1 MNDPSYIRDL
11 NVFIE
16 ELNNIKMKNSR
27 TDGIYQNIVKDFNN
41 TMKDIQLS
49 RSLDDVDELLG
60 LSELSAKEKRELKR
74 RNEINR
80 YYQKRYERQIVILQK
95 IVVFFCLAIL
105 GTLLSD
111 TIKPIYMGIL
121 FAGGFV
127 VLFYD
132 LWDVYLRDSRD
143 FEQYNFNLFYAKPPD
158 TDVSYLNLDDLDL
171 TDTKYCSDVL

>member
-1 MNDPSYIRDL
+1 MGDSSYIRDL

-16 ELNNIKMKNSR
+16 ELNSIKVNNSR
-27 TDGIYQNIVKDFNN
+27 TKEIYQNIVKDFNN
-41 TMKDIQLS
+41 TMKDIKVS

-60 LSELSAKEKRELKR
+60 LSELSEKEKRELKR

-105 GTLLSD
+105 GTLFSD
-111 TIKPIYMGIL
+111 TIRPIYLGVL
-121 FAGGFV
+121 FAAGFIL
-127 VLFYD
+127 LFYD

-143 FEQYNFNLFYAKPPD
+143 FEQYNFNIFYTKPPVSD
-158 TDVSYLNLDDLDL
+158 TNHLDLDMGNMDL
-171 TDTKYCSDVL
+171 TDTKFC

>member
-1 MNDPSYIRDL
+1 MGDTSYIRDL

-16 ELNNIKMKNSR
+16 ELNNIKMNNSR

-105 GTLLSD
+105 GTLLPD
-111 TIKPIYMGIL
+111 GIRPVYMGVL

-132 LWDVYLRDSRD
+132 LWDVFLRDSRNFD
-143 FEQYNFNLFYAKPPD
+143 QYNFNFFYVKPPETETSD
-158 TDVSYLNLDDLDL
+158 TYVDFNLEG
-171 TDTKYCSDVL
+171 TKYCE